1 MKKILFG
8 WLLLFAAGT
17 ATAQNIRTDTI
28 APADSV
34 QFLAVHFLYGSKPA
48 KGFHA
53 SESRRFGGIHGGHV
67 YLQTGDTIFS
77 FRPNHFPV
85 HIFAHQH
92 KRQSS
97 YVIQNLSEFAADTS
111 GNKVLTILLP
121 VNDSAEHVLCRL
133 RKKYQR
139 ATPYDYAF
147 FGMRCAASAYE
158 VLARAGLVK
167 MHSHFW
173 DICLNF
179 YPKPLRKRLIR
190 RAERNGY
197 KMIRKPGRSS
207 RKWEK
212 D

>member
-1 MKKILFG
+1 MKKILF
-8 WLLLFAAGT
+8 WCLLLLSARIT
-17 ATAQNIRTDTI
+17 TAQNVQADTI
-28 APADSV
+28 SRADSAR
-34 QFLAVHFLYGSKPA
+34 FLAVHFLYGSKPA
-48 KGFHA
+48 KGFRLV
-53 SESRRFGGIHGGHV
+53 EPKLFGGIHGGHV

-85 HIFAHQH
+85 HIFAHRK
-92 KRQSS
+92 KRQSR
-97 YVIQNLSEFAADTS
+97 YVIQNLSDFAADTA
-111 GNKVLTILLP
+111 GYKVTTIWLP
-121 VNDSAEHVLCRL
+121 VNDSIETVLYRM
-133 RKKYQR
+133 RKNYRSQ
-139 ATPYDYAF
+139 TPYDYAF

-167 MHSHFW
+167 KHSHFW

-179 YPKPLRKRLIR
+179 YPKPLRKRLLK

-197 KMIRKPGRSS
+197 KIIRKAGRPS